1 MASQQSESQSQLEY
15 DIDEAVQQE
24 EEEHFISLFE
34 QDDTDDDSED
44 DDINDNNNNKKKKRN
59 EVTNKFRWFHSLIS
73 LTQSYH
79 LCDAIVLLYY
89 RSCSSCRFTF
99 L

>member
-24 EEEHFISLFE
+24 EEEHFTSLFE

-44 DDINDNNNNKKKKRN
+44 DEDDDINDHNNKKKKTKKKQKWTDVIPVKANVRVVLGATQKQIWVQCLSN
-59 EVTNKFRWFHSLIS
+59 SIIKLI
-73 LTQSYH
+73 
-79 LCDAIVLLYY
+79 
-89 RSCSSCRFTF
+89 
-99 L
+99 